1 MINNAAIEANLNI
14 QDTSYLQDKVIDVS
28 DASDTIEIGTVSAR
42 GQIAIPSNIRDKMSL
57 KEGEKVVF
65 MLEGDS
71 LLMKKV
77 STMSWGQLTEPLRKA
92 KKKISE
98 EDVPALVD
106 RMRLKRE

>member
-1 MINNAAIEANLNI
+1 M
-14 QDTSYLQDKVIDVS
+14 S
-28 DASDTIEIGTVSAR
+28 DASDTIEIGTVSSR
-42 GQIAIPSNIRDKMSL
+42 GQIAIPSNIRDKMRL
-57 KEGEKVVF
+57 KEGQKVLF

-77 STMSWGQLTEPLRKA
+77 SSMSWSQITEPLRKA
-92 KKKISE
+92 KKKIRE